1 METALIGCFQGGG
14 QEGFQIS
21 LYMGIHIVSAVGC
34 GLGHCEHCF
43 IPFQNSRKKFA
54 VLEAFWVFLLCIGN
68 TQCSEFMNRSL
79 PAMMQLH

>member
-34 GLGHCEHCF
+34 GLGHCEHVLF
-43 IPFQNSRKKFA
+43 PSRI
-54 VLEAFWVFLLCIGN
+54 LG
-68 TQCSEFMNRSL
+68 RSL
-79 PAMMQLH
+79 LFLKPFGFFSCALGIHNAQSL